1 MISLLDLMKK
11 MSIIKNNYKR
21 LGDYIREVDVRNR
34 DLEVTKLLGVSISK
48 EFMPSIANTIGTDM
62 SSYKVVEP
70 RQFVYIA
77 DTSRRGDKIAIALL
91 EEDDK
96 IIVSS
101 IYTVFE
107 VKDKQELLPEYL
119 MMWFR
124 RREFD
129 RYARFKSHG
138 SAREIFSW
146 EEMCDVELP
155 VPSIE
160 QQQKVVSEY
169 KTVTRRIRINEQII
183 SKLEET
189 AQALYRKMFV
199 DGIDKE
205 NLPEGWRIGTLGEIA
220 EINTDNISTK
230 DNSIEIRYLD
240 SSSVT
245 QNVFDEYQIFNVLH
259 DEIPSR
265 AKRKVKHNDIVYS
278 TVRPNLKHYG
288 IIKDSVENM
297 IVSTAFAVI
306 RSCYNPISNELLYLM
321 LTDEKNTEYLQGI
334 AETSKAT
341 YPSITPEDISALK
354 LAIPIESMDML
365 KVNQSI
371 KYCFDFVYYK
381 HQENKEL
388 KELQSLLLAKM
399 GQ

>member
-1 MISLLDLMKK
+1 MNKGEV
-11 MSIIKNNYKR
+11 KR

-91 EEDDK
+91 QGK
-96 IIVSS
+96 NNKAIVSS

-107 VKDKQELLPEYL
+107 VKNKQALLPEYL

-124 RREFD
+124 RPEFD

-155 VPSIE
+155 IPPIE
-160 QQQKVVSEY
+160 QQQKIVSEY
-169 KTVTRRIRINEQII
+169 EAITRRIHLNEQII
-183 SKLEET
+183 AKLEET

-205 NLPEGWRIGTLGEIA
+205 NLPGGWRMGTLGEIA
-220 EINTDNISTK
+220 KIKAGGDKPKVFSNCYTDQCQIPVVANG
-230 DNSIEIRYLD
+230 IEN
-240 SSSVT
+240 
-245 QNVFDEYQIFNVLH
+245 Q
-259 DEIPSR
+259 
-265 AKRKVKHNDIVYS
+265 
-278 TVRPNLKHYG
+278 G
-288 IIKDSVENM
+288 IIGYTEHFVINERAITISARGTIGVCFVRTRPYCPIVRLISVIPYDKSFLHNLWFQLSRKQFEGDGSVQNQLTIPVLEREEV
-297 IVSTAFAVI
+297 IVPDHKTLDEFEKRMSL
-306 RSCYNPISNELLYLM
+306 ISNAIELNAKQNKKLTELL
-321 LTDEKNTEYLQGI
+321 
-334 AETSKAT
+334 
-341 YPSITPEDISALK
+341 
-354 LAIPIESMDML
+354 
-365 KVNQSI
+365 
-371 KYCFDFVYYK
+371 
-381 HQENKEL
+381 
-388 KELQSLLLAKM
+388 SLLLAKM
-399 GQ
+399 VR

>member
-1 MISLLDLMKK
+1 MNKGEV
-11 MSIIKNNYKR
+11 KR

-34 DLEVTKLLGVSISK
+34 DLKVTKLLGVSISK

-91 EEDDK
+91 EEDNK

-124 RREFD
+124 RPEFD
-129 RYARFKSHG
+129 HYARFKSHG

-155 VPSIE
+155 IPPIK
-160 QQQKVVSEY
+160 QQQKIVSEY
-169 KTVTRRIRINEQII
+169 EAITRRIRLNEQII
-183 SKLEET
+183 AKLEET

-205 NLPEGWRIGTLGEIA
+205 NLPEGWRMGTLGEIA
-220 EINTDNISTK
+220 KIKAGGDKPKVFSNCYTDQCQIPVVANG
-230 DNSIEIRYLD
+230 IEN
-240 SSSVT
+240 
-245 QNVFDEYQIFNVLH
+245 Q
-259 DEIPSR
+259 
-265 AKRKVKHNDIVYS
+265 
-278 TVRPNLKHYG
+278 G
-288 IIKDSVENM
+288 IIGYTEHFVINERAITISARGTIGVCFVRTRPYCPIVRLISVIPYDKSFLHNLWFQLSRKQFEGDGSVQNQLTIPVLEREEV
-297 IVSTAFAVI
+297 IVPDHKTLDEFEKRMSL
-306 RSCYNPISNELLYLM
+306 ISNAIELNAKQNKKLTELL
-321 LTDEKNTEYLQGI
+321 
-334 AETSKAT
+334 
-341 YPSITPEDISALK
+341 
-354 LAIPIESMDML
+354 
-365 KVNQSI
+365 
-371 KYCFDFVYYK
+371 
-381 HQENKEL
+381 
-388 KELQSLLLAKM
+388 SLLLAKM
-399 GQ
+399 VR